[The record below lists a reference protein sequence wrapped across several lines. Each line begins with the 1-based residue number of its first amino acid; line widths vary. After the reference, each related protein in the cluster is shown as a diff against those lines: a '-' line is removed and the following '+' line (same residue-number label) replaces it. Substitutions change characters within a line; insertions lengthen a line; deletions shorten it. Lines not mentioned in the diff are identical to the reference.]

1 MNATVA
7 RLSAGSRI
15 RSRGMVPL
23 RKHSSLRQVPV
34 VRFRRA
40 RGAPEGPR
48 HGSEPC
54 LSALKVPNDATREAI
69 RELEQGRGIRS
80 DSLDD
85 LFRDLGL

>member
-15 RSRGMVPL
+15 RSRGMVSL
-23 RKHSSLRQVPV
+23 RKHSSLRLVPV
-34 VRFRRA
+34 KRFRRA

-54 LSALKVPNDATREAI
+54 LSVFKGPNDATREAI
-69 RELEQGRGIRS
+69 RELEQSKGVRS

-85 LFRDLGL
+85 LFRDLGI